1 MSTSHRCFVTFFI
14 GCQSLQGYSS
24 RLLLWPSTV
33 SESESSLPQ
42 ASNLTGFRI
51 VTSVTPFDWSQRPVR
66 FAGKHVHRPA
76 KFLHRG
82 SCRLERT
89 PPDLRSPLNS
99 RRQFRSK
106 LKLIFSDKP
115 TTLHDFSE
123 NSCLRMKLCNCN
135 CNYKLPNID
144 TVLFMY
150 CNYSKH
156 NADSLWLLYCVSLSC
171 VETLALV

>member
-1 MSTSHRCFVTFFI
+1 MVTRRLLDKPRCCRVSSQTSYAYNMSTSHRCFVTFFI

-51 VTSVTPFDWSQRPVR
+51 VTSVTPFGWSQRPVR

-106 LKLIFSDKP
+106 LK
-115 TTLHDFSE
+115 TH
-123 NSCLRMKLCNCN
+123 
-135 CNYKLPNID
+135 
-144 TVLFMY
+144 LFRQAY
-150 CNYSKH
+150 T
-156 NADSLWLLYCVSLSC
+156 AWFLWEQLFKN
-171 VETLALV
+171 ETL